1 MVLDHKKCHYV
12 GIGKNTEDLCLANSK
27 EEEILGVTIE
37 K

>member
-12 GIGKNTEDLCLANSK
+12 GIGKNTEDLCLTNSK
-27 EEEILGVTIE
+27 KEKILGVTIE